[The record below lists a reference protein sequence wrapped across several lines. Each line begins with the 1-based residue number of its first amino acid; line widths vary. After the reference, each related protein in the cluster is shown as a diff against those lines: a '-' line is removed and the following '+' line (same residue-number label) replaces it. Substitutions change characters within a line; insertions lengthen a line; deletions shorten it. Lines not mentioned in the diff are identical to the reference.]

1 MNAPAMAAHPSESE
15 EESRTATLGMWV
27 FLATEVLFFGVLFFG
42 YTITRLHYPDAFAA
56 ASRHTDV
63 VLGSINTGVLLTSS
77 LAMALAVRSV
87 SVGALRLGAAF
98 LVVTLALGLVFLGLK
113 SLEYVHDYEQ
123 HLVPWLDFAFIPA
136 QLTGARLFFYLY
148 FVMTGAHAVHLI
160 IGLALVAFMLTR
172 VWRERITASSVT
184 PLEVTA
190 LYWHLIDIIWIFLY
204 PLLYLVSR
212 T

>member
-1 MNAPAMAAHPSESE
+1 MADAVEPE
-15 EESRTATLGMWV
+15 EGATATLGMWI
-27 FLATEVLFFGVLFFG
+27 FLATETLFFGVLMFG
-42 YTITRLHYPDAFAA
+42 YLTTRLHYGEAFAS
-56 ASRHTDV
+56 ASRHTDL

-87 SVGALRLGAAF
+87 SLGTRRAGAWLLAA
-98 LVVTLALGLVFLGLK
+98 TLALGVLFLALK
-113 SLEYVHDYEQ
+113 FAEYANDYHN
-123 HLVPWLDFAFIPA
+123 HLVPWLDFMFEPA
-136 QLTGARLFFYLY
+136 TLRAGARLFFYLY

-160 IGLALVAFMLTR
+160 IGLCLVGFMLPR
-172 VWRERITASSVT
+172 VVSGRINASAVT

-190 LYWHLIDIIWIFLY
+190 LYWHLIDIVWIFLY